1 MVGPDGNAP
10 SSLAYRASALLL
22 SYEPVA
28 ESGGFA
34 PQPAIAGPSVFEI
47 APAPRRVHS
56 PKWRRAVDLPH
67 RPCDPSRLP
76 TGRRAPRLYSPKWRR
91 REVMLPSGGAA
102 RSASNGCR
110 HLGRFDSLRS
120 PLRGRPA
127 VDPSP
132 LRSVAS
138 RSPPGR
144 SCTCVD
150 PLRRRRPEL
159 LGHGEWTSRRDSHP
173 QPGVRSAA

>member
-28 ESGGFA
+28 ESGGLA
-34 PQPAIAGPSVFEI
+34 PQPAIAGPSVFET

-56 PKWRRAVDLPH
+56 PRKMADGAHSAEMAQPRAKRGVSAAGARGAGSVTNKAVDLPH

-110 HLGRFDSLRS
+110 RLGRFRLPNS
-120 PLRGRPA
+120 PRQDLH
-127 VDPSP
+127 
-132 LRSVAS
+132 
-138 RSPPGR
+138 
-144 SCTCVD
+144 
-150 PLRRRRPEL
+150 LRR
-159 LGHGEWTSRRDSHP
+159 
-173 QPGVRSAA
+173 SA